1 MFVQVFEKDFAG
13 EEYFYHSVGR
23 HLNALVLAT
32 PTATAAVAVAVA
44 AAVAVAVA
52 VTAGGVAV
60 GVGGGGATQT
70 KNRKPILFS
79 KLFFH
84 KNNFCR
90 KLVTL
95 FLGLLGQLLL
105 LLLFKRSNYLSF

>member
-32 PTATAAVAVAVA
+32 PTAAVAVAVA
-44 AAVAVAVA
+44 AAVAVAV
-52 VTAGGVAV
+52 TAGGAAV

-70 KNRKPILFS
+70 KNRKPILFF
-79 KLFFH
+79 KTFFH

-95 FLGLLGQLLL
+95 FLVLLGQLLL
-105 LLLFKRSNYLSF
+105 LLLFKRSNSLSF

>member
-23 HLNALVLAT
+23 HLNALVLPT
-32 PTATAAVAVAVA
+32 PTAAVAVAVA
-44 AAVAVAVA
+44 VAVK
-52 VTAGGVAV
+52 AGGAAV

-70 KNRKPILFS
+70 KNRKPILFF
-79 KLFFH
+79 KTFFH

-95 FLGLLGQLLL
+95 FLVLLGQLLL
-105 LLLFKRSNYLSF
+105 LLLFKRSNSLSF